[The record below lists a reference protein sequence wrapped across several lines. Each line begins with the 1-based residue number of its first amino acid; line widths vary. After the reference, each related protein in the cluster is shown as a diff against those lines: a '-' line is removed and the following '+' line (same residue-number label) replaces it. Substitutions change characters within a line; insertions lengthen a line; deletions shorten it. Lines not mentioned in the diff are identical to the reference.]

1 MTFVLRGLSGPPYQ
15 KRPSASVVCHP
26 HARKSAKEG
35 VESRKRLPDSTGL
48 VKKVK
53 PKLREFLAHVISG
66 VFFLH
71 LKESFLTSPSGAML
85 YPPPPTSSISSSL
98 VASAA
103 TAAAFGYSSSY
114 RSLIPEH
121 SSNAIYMNARFDDH
135 ISPHSLS
142 INSARGCVISLQSC
156 APTSSWHP
164 CNT

>member
-1 MTFVLRGLSGPPYQ
+1 MHTITALPSPYYCGG
-15 KRPSASVVCHP
+15 AV
-26 HARKSAKEG
+26 
-35 VESRKRLPDSTGL
+35 STPW
-48 VKKVK
+48 VRAK
-53 PKLREFLAHVISG
+53 PKLREFLAPVISG
-66 VFFLH
+66 VFFLQ
-71 LKESFLTSPSGAML
+71 LKAIFFTRSSGAML
-85 YPPPPTSSISSSL
+85 YPRLPTRSSSSSL